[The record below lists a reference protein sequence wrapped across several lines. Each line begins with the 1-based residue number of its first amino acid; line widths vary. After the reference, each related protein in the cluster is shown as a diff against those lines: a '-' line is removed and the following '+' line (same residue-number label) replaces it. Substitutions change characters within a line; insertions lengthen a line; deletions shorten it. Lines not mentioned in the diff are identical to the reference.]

1 MHEDDA
7 RYLCIF
13 VSRFLGSS
21 SAAYRPFFII
31 VYIGVLL
38 RIFDLLSF
46 LLVTLKRKK
55 PNYSSQEKV
64 AFIYSLQGLVL
75 FYSFEQR
82 MALGANRRKPG

>member
-13 VSRFLGSS
+13 VSSFLRSS

-38 RIFDLLSF
+38 GILDLLSL
-46 LLVTLKRKK
+46 LLVTLKWKNQTIQARKRLHL
-55 PNYSSQEKV
+55 YRAIFV
-64 AFIYSLQGLVL
+64 
-75 FYSFEQR
+75 
-82 MALGANRRKPG
+82 